1 MDGPS
6 LVVFLF
12 TAPAA
17 FFWLRWY
24 VRRYAEGKR
33 FRWWQKPFILWLS
46 LAMLAM
52 PFKVA
57 NVAPGQAPTGIPEQ
71 EPIFAIG
78 ACLVILGFVLWF
90 VSSNF
95 RALLVSLL
103 AERPIDSETHQP
115 RDIEPTSS
123 AATSRLWLVASD
135 RVRAPDR
142 EERL

>member
-1 MDGPS
+1 MAIS
-6 LVVFLF
+6 LVLLVCAL
-12 TAPAA
+12 PAA

-24 VRRYAEGKR
+24 VRRYAEGRR

-46 LAMLAM
+46 LAMLAL
-52 PFKVA
+52 PFRVA
-57 NVAPGQAPTGIPEQ
+57 NIAPGQAPTGNPEQ

-78 ACLVILGFVLWF
+78 ACLVVLGFVLWF
-90 VSSNF
+90 ASSGF
-95 RALLVSLL
+95 RAVLVSLL
-103 AERPIDSETHQP
+103 AERPIDFEPHPP

-123 AATSRLWLVASD
+123 AAMSHSWLAASD